1 MAKKNIADK
10 YWIYGEDAELA
21 AHLTS
26 CLTRMIC
33 PLYSEQ

>member
-21 AHLTS
+21 AQMCIRDRIS
-26 CLTRMIC
+26 VV
-33 PLYSEQ
+33 E